1 MKTRLFI
8 ATALLLIASMFVAK
22 AQTVDSKYGVDS
34 VKTLTKYSLFK
45 EPVKH
50 KNYEAALP
58 HWRYIFFNAPAYQKG
73 TYLYGIKIMR
83 HMYQKTKD
91 VKYIDTLMMIYDKRM
106 KYFGNSRK
114 YPKAWI
120 LGRKAGDLFTY
131 RKEDMTAVKEAY
143 QMLQESIK
151 MQGEK
156 SEAKVIDNTME
167 AASLLVKAGLISP
180 EEVID
185 NYLLFMDMAKKQK
198 DATKDEAKKD
208 NIENARRN
216 VERIFFTAGVAD
228 CETLVKIFSPKFEA
242 NRDDISLV
250 NKILRMLNRQECDNS
265 ELYAKAAE
273 RKYQL
278 EPGADAAYS
287 LARMFTSKRDFEKA
301 KKYFNEAISQE
312 KDAERLGDLHYK
324 LATILLME
332 KNYPQAK
339 QHALKAIQNRP
350 RWGAPHILIGKTY
363 AAYHKGYSSK
373 ELEQKQVFWAAVD
386 RFEKAKAIDPD
397 FADEAQKLIKTYSK
411 YFPRKEEA
419 FFEGIKQG
427 DRIKLKGWINETT
440 RARVNE

>member
-1 MKTRLFI
+1 
-8 ATALLLIASMFVAK
+8 
-22 AQTVDSKYGVDS
+22 
-34 VKTLTKYSLFK
+34 TK
-45 EPVKH
+45 
-50 KNYEAALP
+50 N
-58 HWRYIFFNAPAYQKG
+58 
-73 TYLYGIKIMR
+73 
-83 HMYQKTKD
+83 

-114 YPKAWI
+114 YPKSWI
-120 LGRKAGDLFTY
+120 LGRKAGDLFAY
-131 RKEDMTAVKEAY
+131 RKKDMTAVKEAY
-143 QMLQESIK
+143 QMLQKSIK
-151 MQGEK
+151 MRGIN

-185 NYLLFMDMAKKQK
+185 NYLLFMDMAKKKK
-198 DATKDEAKKD
+198 DATKDESKKD

-228 CETLVKIFSPKFEA
+228 CETLSKIFKPKFEA
-242 NRDDISLV
+242 NGNDIKLV
-250 NKILRMLNRQECDNS
+250 NKILRMLNRQECDDS
-265 ELYAKAAE
+265 ELYAKVAE
-273 RKYQL
+273 KKYQL

-287 LARMFTSKRDFEKA
+287 LARMFTSKRDFPKA
-301 KKYFNEAISQE
+301 KRYFNEAISQE

-350 RWGAPHILIGKTY
+350 RWGAPHILIGKAY
-363 AAYHKGYSSK
+363 AAYHKSYSSK

-386 RFEKAKAIDPD
+386 RFAKAKAIDPD
-397 FADEAQKLIKTYSK
+397 FADEARQLIKTYSK

>member
-1 MKTRLFI
+1 MKTRLSI
-8 ATALLLIASMFVAK
+8 ATALLFISSMFVAK

-34 VKTLTKYSLFK
+34 VKTLTEYSLFK
-45 EPVKH
+45 EPVKQ
-50 KNYEAALP
+50 KNYKDALP

-83 HMYQKTKD
+83 HMFKKTRD

-106 KYFGNSRK
+106 KYFGKSRK
-114 YPKAWI
+114 YPKSWI

-131 RKEDMTAVKEAY
+131 RKKDIDAVKQAY
-143 QMLQESIK
+143 QMLQKSIE
-151 MQGEK
+151 MRGVK

-167 AASLLVKAGLISP
+167 ASSILVKAGAIEA

-198 DATKDEAKKD
+198 DATTDEKKKD

-228 CETLVKIFSPKFEA
+228 CETLSKIFTPKFEA
-242 NRDDISLV
+242 NKDDLKLV
-250 NKILRMLNRQECDNS
+250 NKILRMLNRQECDDS

-287 LARMFTSKRDFEKA
+287 LARMFLSKGDFGKA
-301 KKYFNEAISQE
+301 KKYFTEAIGQE
-312 KDAERLGDLHYK
+312 KDADRLADLEYK
-324 LATILLME
+324 FATILLIE
-332 KNYPQAK
+332 KNYPMVK
-339 QHALKAIQNRP
+339 QHALKALQHRP
-350 RWGAPHILIGKTY
+350 RWGAPQILIGKAY
-363 AAYHKGYSSK
+363 AAYHKKYSTK
-373 ELEQKQVFWAAVD
+373 KLEQSQVFWAAVD
-386 RFEKAKAIDPD
+386 RFNKAKADPD
-397 FADEAQKLIKTYSK
+397 FKEEAIKLIKTYSK

-419 FFEGIKQG
+419 FFEHIKQG

-440 RARVNE
+440 RARLND